1 MNKENKNNN
10 DYQSNAQLG
19 MLTILGIGA
28 LLWKNE
34 DKIRLW
40 FYQNT
45 IPLVLGGIALLA
57 LLGMYLWYK
66 FKKKEEEY
74 FKKRRQLKG
83 IQPQARDINYY
94 QRKESNG
101 RDLNR

>member
-1 MNKENKNNN
+1 MNNENKSNN

-19 MLTILGIGA
+19 MLAILGIGA

-34 DKIRLW
+34 DKIRVW

-45 IPLVLGGIALLA
+45 ISLVLGGIALLA
-57 LLGMYLWYK
+57 LLGLYLWYK

-74 FKKRRQLKG
+74 FKKRQQLRD
-83 IQPQARDINYY
+83 IQPQGRDISYY
-94 QRKESNG
+94 QRKGPDE
-101 RDLNR
+101 RDLDR